1 MLEESSK
8 ASGHYMK
15 VMGGIGGSVLGSSSF
30 NAASNGGGLQVEVIV
45 RTRPLLIPKNIKPSI
60 SPFTSC

>member
-1 MLEESSK
+1 MPEESSK

-15 VMGGIGGSVLGSSSF
+15 VMGGIGGSGLGSSSF
-30 NAASNGGGLQVEVIV
+30 NAASNGGLQVEVIV